1 MAKREMSIESGKER
15 IAALAEVQ
23 EAFPD
28 DMEGFLLFAQV
39 VINTLIRG
47 NPDLNRIQADICQW
61 LFGGPKYRMV
71 EAQRGQAKTTL
82 TAIYAVFRLIHN
94 PSTRVL
100 IFSAGGKMSKEI
112 ASFVIQIIKGLDF
125 LWMMVPDENAGD
137 RSSVE
142 AFDVHW
148 FLKGVDK
155 SPSVKCMGV
164 DTNAQ
169 GSRADVLIADDIES
183 MKNSRTVGARET
195 LEELTKEFESICA
208 EGDIIYL
215 GTPQSSESIY
225 NNLPARGYAIRIWPG
240 RYPNAKEIDT
250 YGDMLAPM
258 IRADIEANPSLQHG
272 GGISGELGKPTCPEM
287 FPEETLIEKEI
298 SMGRAK
304 FQLQYML
311 NTALTDEERFPL
323 KVSKLIVADFTTD
336 QGPCLPVQSSDER
349 NRFHSIHLG
358 NKFKMYRAVPNAY
371 EYRPFEQ
378 SIMYIDPAGGG
389 KNADEMAYAVIKLIG
404 AYVYIVDIGGVPGG
418 YEEDKLKKLVDVAKR
433 HSTKTVI
440 IERNF
445 GNGAHANM
453 LKPLFAKDHPVT
465 IEEVWETGQKE
476 LRIIDTV
483 EPLLTSGRIVIS
495 PEVVERDAESVEKYP
510 VETRV
515 TYRLI
520 HQMAMITRDKN
531 CLRHDDRLDA
541 LAGAIRYV
549 VERLDFD
556 TQTALEARR
565 RAEEV
570 AKLQAWNDPVT
581 RREWLTGVAERPQGG
596 RRNGFSA
603 KTASRLQS
611 GTGSRNRFGR

>member
-1 MAKREMSIESGKER
+1 MAKREISTVDGRSR
-15 IAALAEVQ
+15 LNALTEVQ
-23 EAFPD
+23 EAFPFTED
-28 DMEGFLLFAQV
+28 GFLLFAQV

-47 NPDLNRIQADICQW
+47 NPNMNRIQADICLW
-61 LFGGPKYRMV
+61 LYGGPKYRMV

-125 LWMMVPDENAGD
+125 LWMLVPDENAGD
-137 RSSVE
+137 RASVE

-155 SPSVKCMGV
+155 SPSVKCLGV

-183 MKNSRTVGARET
+183 MKNSRTVGSREV

-215 GTPQSSESIY
+215 GTPQSAESIY
-225 NNLPARGYAIRIWPG
+225 NNLPARGYEIRIWPG
-240 RYPNAKEIDT
+240 RYPTEKEIET
-250 YGDMLAPM
+250 YGDMLAPL
-258 IRADIEANPSLQHG
+258 IRKDIEKDPSLQTG
-272 GGISGELGKPTCPEM
+272 GGMNGDLGKPTCPEM

-298 SMGRAK
+298 SMGKAK

-323 KVSKLIVADFTTD
+323 KVHNLIVADFTTD
-336 QGPCLPVQSSDER
+336 QGPCLPVRSSDER
-349 NRFHSIHLG
+349 NRYHSVCLG

-371 EYRPFEQ
+371 EYRPYDQ
-378 SIMYIDPAGGG
+378 AVMYIDPAGGG

-404 AYVYIVDIGGVPGG
+404 AFVYIVDTGGVPGG
-418 YEEDKLKKLVDVAKR
+418 YEEDKLQRLVEVAKR
-433 HSTKTVI
+433 HSVETVV

-445 GNGAHANM
+445 GNGAHASM

-465 IEEVWETGQKE
+465 IEEVWATGQKE
-476 LRIIDTV
+476 LRIIDTL
-483 EPLLTSGRIVIS
+483 EPLISSGRIVIS
-495 PEVVERDAESVEKYP
+495 PEVIEKDAESTEKYSAE
-510 VETRV
+510 VRI

-520 HQMAMITRDKN
+520 HQIAMITRDKGS
-531 CLRHDDRLDA
+531 LRHDDRLDA
-541 LAGAIRYV
+541 LAGAVRYV

-570 AKLQAWNDPVT
+570 AKLQAWKDPVT
-581 RREWLTGVAERPQGG
+581 RREWLTGISERPQAGRSALGARKAG
-596 RRNGFSA
+596 RRN
-603 KTASRLQS
+603 
-611 GTGSRNRFGR
+611 RFR

>member
-1 MAKREMSIESGKER
+1 MAKREISTVDGRSR
-15 IAALAEVQ
+15 LNALTEVQ
-23 EAFPD
+23 EAFPFTED
-28 DMEGFLLFAQV
+28 GFLLFAQV

-47 NPDLNRIQADICQW
+47 NPNMNRIQADICLW
-61 LFGGPKYRMV
+61 LYGGPKYRMV

-125 LWMMVPDENAGD
+125 LWMLVPDENAGD
-137 RSSVE
+137 RASVE

-155 SPSVKCMGV
+155 SPSVKCLGV

-183 MKNSRTVGARET
+183 MKNSRTVGSREV

-215 GTPQSSESIY
+215 GTPQSAESIY
-225 NNLPARGYAIRIWPG
+225 NNLPARGYEIRIWPG
-240 RYPNAKEIDT
+240 RYPTEKEIET
-250 YGDMLAPM
+250 YGDMLAPL
-258 IRADIEANPSLQHG
+258 IRKDIEKDPSLQTG
-272 GGISGELGKPTCPEM
+272 GGMNGDLGKPTCPEM
-287 FPEETLIEKEI
+287 FPEETLIEKET
-298 SMGRAK
+298 SMGKAK

-323 KVSKLIVADFTTD
+323 KVHNLIVADFTTD
-336 QGPCLPVQSSDER
+336 QGPCLPVRSSDER
-349 NRFHSIHLG
+349 NRYHSVCLG

-371 EYRPFEQ
+371 EYRPYDQ
-378 SIMYIDPAGGG
+378 AVMYIDPAGGG

-404 AYVYIVDIGGVPGG
+404 AFVYIVDTGGVPGG
-418 YEEDKLKKLVDVAKR
+418 YEEDKLQRLVEVAKR
-433 HSTKTVI
+433 HSVETVV

-445 GNGAHANM
+445 GNGAHASM

-465 IEEVWETGQKE
+465 IEEVWATGQKE
-476 LRIIDTV
+476 LRIIDTL
-483 EPLLTSGRIVIS
+483 EPLISSGRIVIS
-495 PEVVERDAESVEKYP
+495 PEVIEKDAESTEKYSAE
-510 VETRV
+510 VRI

-520 HQMAMITRDKN
+520 HQIAMITRDKGS
-531 CLRHDDRLDA
+531 LRHDDRLDA
-541 LAGAIRYV
+541 LAGAVRYV

-570 AKLQAWNDPVT
+570 AKLQAWKDPVT
-581 RREWLTGVAERPQGG
+581 RREWLTGISERPQAGRSALGARKAG
-596 RRNGFSA
+596 RRN
-603 KTASRLQS
+603 
-611 GTGSRNRFGR
+611 RFR